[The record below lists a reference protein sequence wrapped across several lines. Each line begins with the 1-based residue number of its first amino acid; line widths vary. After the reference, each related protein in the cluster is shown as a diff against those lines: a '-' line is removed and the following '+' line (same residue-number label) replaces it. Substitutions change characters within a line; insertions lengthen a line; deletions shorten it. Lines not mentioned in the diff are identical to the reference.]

1 MRQRLIALGDSIT
14 LGHWDEGGGWLAH
27 VRRKSDKRVLASE
40 REEYATVY
48 NLGISSNT
56 SCHVLSR
63 YRSEVDA
70 RHDRDEKDAPDLF
83 IALAIGIN
91 DSAVSAGTTDH
102 LVEPQEFEANM
113 RTLIDLARQDASGRV
128 LVVGPTP
135 VDESKTRPVTFRLQR
150 EYRLD
155 FIEQYNEIARATA
168 AGLGVPFSDLF
179 AALRPHD
186 GHWQEWDGVHLN
198 SSAHGRVAEFVDAE
212 LRKLGWGV
220 AASLGRSSDKP

>member
-14 LGHWDEGGGWLAH
+14 LGHWDESGGWLAH
-27 VRRKSDKRVLASE
+27 VRRKSDERVLASE

-48 NLGISSNT
+48 NLGISSDT
-56 SCHVLSR
+56 SRHVLGR
-63 YRSEVDA
+63 YRS
-70 RHDRDEKDAPDLF
+70 
-83 IALAIGIN
+83 
-91 DSAVSAGTTDH
+91 SAVSEGTTDH
-102 LVEPQEFEANM
+102 LVEPPEFEANM
-113 RTLIDLARQDASGRV
+113 RALITLARQDASRRV

-168 AGLGVPFSDLF
+168 AGLGVPFADLF

-198 SSAHGRVAEFVDAE
+198 SSAHGRVAEFVDAK

-220 AASLGRSSDKP
+220 AASLDRPSDEP